1 MKQISQNLSAVES
14 AVAQLCAALRGDA
27 QSEAGQARINTAAIN
42 LKDDLEVMRDSQS
55 AIESSGDDTKKKALQ
70 DLIGPFSKGLSQ
82 FAKIIT
88 NIYERGSLPDAIA
101 SDLKPVLA
109 KYEEVQESY
118 EKLATDSG
126 LKIDLYMPGVSNVLP
141 ANVEEAFGKLGG
153 RYRPGLSCIPGPPLA
168 KWTKLWRLY
177 DVYNGQSHQTAI
189 RLHKKHGP
197 LVRIAPRIISVG
209 DPAAIKT
216 IYGLTGAFTKSAFYP
231 IQSISWNKKPQM
243 NLFSTRDT
251 VYHREQKKKVAHAY
265 SLTSLL
271 GSEEAMDS
279 CTQLFTSR
287 LDEWATTD
295 KPIDLGAWLQYY
307 AFDVVG
313 EVTFAQKLGFLETGA
328 DVDGMMETIE
338 GILFYA
344 ALCGQ
349 VPEMHPL
356 LLGNPLFPYLIPAM
370 ESWNAVL
377 TFTLKAINSRT
388 TIQRDGEL
396 ELNGDGGRD
405 FLSKWAAVKK
415 RDPLKMSTRDVIT
428 HLSTNVFA
436 GSDTTAIALRA
447 IVYFLIKHPENMRRV
462 VEEIDTADKSG
473 KLSDPISYKEST
485 GHLPYMGAV
494 IKEAMRLHPSVGL
507 LMERHVPPQ
516 GAEICGQF
524 IPGGTVVGINPWV
537 LHSDPRVYK
546 DPESF
551 IPERWLTADAG
562 LLSKMENSF
571 LAFGAGSRTCI
582 GKYISLME
590 MHKVMPQLLRR
601 YTIKLDDPK
610 AEWRTSNRIIIGILT
625 KNDVAMSGAEAALLG
640 VGILCNAMQIL
651 TFAKDSIH
659 VYRNIRDGRAPD
671 LKLDSYLKN
680 AKTCFN
686 EMNQTA
692 AQIGPLGQTQQQI
705 VDVGK
710 KVHDCVEELQQQ
722 FVTLNVDESSR
733 KGLRGRVAAS
743 KKSALALWRGKELE
757 DAEHNL
763 QRHEQLLHSLLLNQV
778 CSQSQATEIT
788 SLETFQHLEGALRNI
803 ISQLAHGSTKVS
815 DLGTDIFA
823 KLSSRVA
830 DEHATTRTI
839 IEHQTSSLE
848 TTIREGTSQ
857 SIDQLRQELVDR
869 EQDKAFEKQYE
880 QLLSSLRFPEMNSRR
895 NHISNNYPGTFNW
908 MFDQHDSPQS
918 DHGSSYESDLSEMD
932 SQTSQEDT
940 QTSEMK
946 VFRCPEDV
954 ETTNELDS
962 DCFPCWLESELN
974 IFWVS
979 GKPASGKSSLMKFIA
994 SKHLT
999 MNHLKSWRSN
1009 VRVLTH
1015 FFWKPGQLLQRN
1027 VEGMVL
1033 SLLYQV
1039 LGCRLAL
1046 CRKLCEAQPY
1056 VRHKR
1061 SHSDWS
1067 LDELTETLVRAL
1079 EASPEAFCIFLDGL
1093 DEAKEL
1099 ENLPWPDWTN
1109 AQVIHKLLEV
1119 NNVKLCA
1126 SSREEH
1132 AFCSFFKGALRI
1144 RLHDLNCRDITL
1156 FVRKRLVISGLHCRD
1171 RDELVHEIVK
1181 KAEGVFLW
1189 VSIVLDR
1196 LNQAIRHDYTTIEIL
1211 RERLEQTPSDLATLY
1226 ADMWDRIGDNGRL
1239 PSVRTASSH
1248 YFSLTILARKMNEY
1262 LEHDSKTLDQPGYS
1276 MSSLLV
1282 MATAIQDNSME
1293 AILSMSR
1300 NITVDELLARCSKAE
1315 NEVKVVCGGLLEVI
1329 NHGRDPRY
1337 ILWRGDKRLRD
1348 YNFKEVNFI
1357 HRSVFDFLMDTV
1369 AGHDLYGACES
1380 PDGNNTSRLL
1390 AAHLVRAQFIYL
1402 DRGLDVDLKYM
1413 SIDNRCKYRSS
1424 TSNPS
1429 LQVALAIAL
1438 DGRLVSNFSFQ
1449 DSLFDAIKVWQLSG
1463 LLAGHLYWYFPKC
1476 FRSSAN
1482 YLELELVEASI
1493 YVAFSN
1499 ENMDQ
1504 KRASAIVKR
1513 LLSKYDTPWLVD
1525 SLPVILRALSRARK
1539 RFWDGKSPFESLV
1552 KYVLDRF
1559 RSVDRDSAHLD
1570 GTIKHAIRTLHCWC
1584 IIHYLEFVALTT
1596 AYSTIEPDLK
1606 LLYELRNTLTPE
1618 EWGQPVLIEL
1628 VYKDITSG
1636 RLDSELPD
1644 TGYLFEPRQR
1654 PEDFLCRGQYVLAV
1668 GNLATAYQLVDTM
1681 LSTEFSRILDIQIPQ
1696 GITSRMDI
1704 ILLAELYPSRKSIYY
1719 SPGGGFHSQIR
1730 KLLKTI
1736 PALERRQSWLKLL
1749 KTSREELGRIHS
1761 SQVVDYVVRELRER
1775 DVDVILVAGLMSL
1788 ADVSRQMDKV
1798 KE

>member
-14 AVAQLCAALRGDA
+14 AVAQLCAALRNDA
-27 QSEAGQARINTAAIN
+27 QSEAGQARINTAAVN
-42 LKDDLEVMRDSQS
+42 LKGALEAMGDSQS
-55 AIESSGDDTKKKALQ
+55 AIESSGDDAKKKALQ

-82 FAKIIT
+82 FAKIIS
-88 NIYERGSLPDAIA
+88 NIYERGPLPDGVA

-118 EKLATDSG
+118 EKLATDNG

-177 DVYNGQSHQTAI
+177 DVYKGQSHQTAI

-197 LVRIAPRIISVG
+197 LVRIAPNIISVG

-216 IYGLTGAFTKSAFYP
+216 IYGLTGAFTKTLQSAFYP

-243 NLFSTRDT
+243 NLFSTRDS

-279 CTQLFTSR
+279 CTELFTSR

-349 VPEMHPL
+349 VPEMHPF

-415 RDPLKMSTRDVIT
+415 RDPLKMNTRDVIT

-447 IVYFLIKHPENMRRV
+447 IIYFLIKHPETMSMA
-462 VEEIDTADKSG
+462 VEEIDTANESG

-507 LMERHVPPQ
+507 LMERHVPPE

-571 LAFGAGSRTCI
+571 FAFGAGSRTCI

-601 YTIKLDDPK
+601 YTIKLEDPK
-610 AEWRTSNRIIIGILT
+610 AEWRTSNRCLIFKQPRIPAQLNFSSPSLPQLNCSRVIT
-625 KNDVAMSGAEAALLG
+625 FKPKNDAAMSGAEAALLG

-671 LKLDSYLKN
+671 PKLDSYLKN

-722 FVTLNVDESSR
+722 FARLHVDESSR
-733 KGLRGRVAAS
+733 RGLRGRVTAS

-757 DAEHNL
+757 NAEHNL
-763 QRHEQLLHSLLLNQV
+763 QRHEQLLHNLLLDRI
-778 CSQSQATEIT
+778 CSQSQAAEIT

-803 ISQLAHGSTKVS
+803 ISHLVDGSTKVS
-815 DLGTDIFA
+815 DLVTDISA
-823 KLSSRVA
+823 DISVRVA
-830 DEHATTRTI
+830 DEHMNTRTI
-839 IEHQTSSLE
+839 IGDHLASAE
-848 TTIREGTSQ
+848 TTILGTMSQ
-857 SIDQLRQELVDR
+857 SIGQLRRELADR
-869 EQDKAFEKQYE
+869 ERDKAFDKQHE
-880 QLLSSLRFPEMNSRR
+880 QLLSSLRFPEMNSRK
-895 NHISNNYPGTFNW
+895 NHISNKHPGTFNW
-908 MFDQHDSPQS
+908 IFDRHNPPCSNCPSSSEPDQS
-918 DHGSSYESDLSEMD
+918 DKVCQLSE
-932 SQTSQEDT
+932 DT
-940 QTSEMK
+940 
-946 VFRCPEDV
+946 
-954 ETTNELDS
+954 LDIEKDEYCVPNTGQPGI
-962 DCFPCWLESELN
+962 DCFPGWLESDSNL
-974 IFWVS
+974 FWVS
-979 GKPASGKSSLMKFIA
+979 GKPASGKSSLMKFLA
-994 SKHLT
+994 FHHSTVKHL
-999 MNHLKSWRSN
+999 NSWHPN
-1009 VRVLTH
+1009 VRILTH
-1015 FFWKPGQLLQRN
+1015 FFWKPGQLLHQN
-1027 VEGMVL
+1027 IQGMVL
-1033 SLLYQV
+1033 SLLHQV
-1039 LGCRLAL
+1039 LDGRVSIGQ
-1046 CRKLCEAQPY
+1046 KLCEVQSL
-1056 VRHKR
+1056 VMQKRH
-1061 SHSDWS
+1061 HSDWD
-1067 LDELTETLVRAL
+1067 LQELTEAL
-1079 EASPEAFCIFLDGL
+1079 LWALGASPEAFCIFLDGL

-1099 ENLPWPDWTN
+1099 QHLPWPDWTN
-1109 AQVIHKLLEV
+1109 ARVIHRLLEV
-1119 NNVKLCA
+1119 NDLKLCA

-1132 AFCSFFKGALRI
+1132 AFCSFFQGSLRLRI
-1144 RLHDLNCRDITL
+1144 HQLNRYDITL
-1156 FVRKRLVISGLHCRD
+1156 FVRGRLDIGQLECRN
-1171 RDELVHEIVK
+1171 RDELVRKIVQ

-1189 VSIVLDR
+1189 VALVVDS
-1196 LNQAIRHDYTTIEIL
+1196 LNRAIHQGYGSVEML

-1226 ADMWDRIGDNGRL
+1226 TDMWGRIGDDAQL
-1239 PSVRTASSH
+1239 PSIRATASL
-1248 YFSLTILARKMNEY
+1248 YFNLVIVSRELNDHLSVTI
-1262 LEHDSKTLDQPGYS
+1262 SKWDQQA
-1276 MSSLLV
+1276 MEVSSQLV
-1282 MATAIQDNSME
+1282 MATAAQDETMDT
-1293 AILSMSR
+1293 ILSTGRTMTAEELISR
-1300 NITVDELLARCSKAE
+1300 CLKVERELKIACR
-1315 NEVKVVCGGLLEVI
+1315 GLLELT
-1329 NHGRDPRY
+1329 GTDQSPSY
-1337 ILWRGDKRLRD
+1337 IEDEDNRLVG
-1348 YNFKEVNFI
+1348 YNLKKVDFI
-1357 HRSVFDFLMDTV
+1357 HRSAFDFLMDTEYGRECLKACGSSETITIAFNTRFFPQQV
-1369 AGHDLYGACES
+1369 RDDLL
-1380 PDGNNTSRLL
+1380 DILNN
-1390 AAHLVRAQFIYL
+1390 
-1402 DRGLDVDLKYM
+1402 
-1413 SIDNRCKYRSS
+1413 
-1424 TSNPS
+1424 
-1429 LQVALAIAL
+1429 
-1438 DGRLVSNFSFQ
+1438 
-1449 DSLFDAIKVWQLSG
+1449 WQLSE
-1463 LLAGHLYWYFPKC
+1463 LFVSHIFWTAPLFTQLDSNFLD
-1476 FRSSAN
+1476 
-1482 YLELELVEASI
+1482 LEFIEASI
-1493 YVAFSN
+1493 SV
-1499 ENMDQ
+1499 
-1504 KRASAIVKR
+1504 
-1513 LLSKYDTPWLVD
+1513 
-1525 SLPVILRALSRARK
+1525 ALSSGTS
-1539 RFWDGKSPFESLV
+1539 WDWIV
-1552 KYVLDRF
+1552 NN
-1559 RSVDRDSAHLD
+1559 SAP
-1570 GTIKHAIRTLHCWC
+1570 TN
-1584 IIHYLEFVALTT
+1584 Y
-1596 AYSTIEPDLK
+1596 
-1606 LLYELRNTLTPE
+1606 
-1618 EWGQPVLIEL
+1618 
-1628 VYKDITSG
+1628 
-1636 RLDSELPD
+1636 
-1644 TGYLFEPRQR
+1644 
-1654 PEDFLCRGQYVLAV
+1654 
-1668 GNLATAYQLVDTM
+1668 
-1681 LSTEFSRILDIQIPQ
+1681 
-1696 GITSRMDI
+1696 
-1704 ILLAELYPSRKSIYY
+1704 
-1719 SPGGGFHSQIR
+1719 
-1730 KLLKTI
+1730 
-1736 PALERRQSWLKLL
+1736 
-1749 KTSREELGRIHS
+1749 
-1761 SQVVDYVVRELRER
+1761 
-1775 DVDVILVAGLMSL
+1775 
-1788 ADVSRQMDKV
+1788 
-1798 KE
+1798 